1 MSLGGRRYQGGKIQ
15 IVKTRDNIDV
25 PSVPSG
31 FVHQNQI
38 EKAVQRAQK
47 ALTPGVVRIRYS
59 IGNDWTGDP
68 SIFFRVVLSDAASRP
83 SNLQK
88 VAQRVKLRLMNE
100 VRSDEFGF
108 HAYFNFRSES
118 EQAKLKEPAWE

>member
-1 MSLGGRRYQGGKIQ
+1 MP
-15 IVKTRDNIDV
+15 T
-25 PSVPSG
+25 VPSG

-47 ALTPGVVRIRYS
+47 ALAPNVIRIRYS
-59 IGNDWTGDP
+59 LGNDWTGDP
-68 SIFFRVVLSDAASRP
+68 SIFFRVVLSDTASRP

-88 VAQRVKLRLMNE
+88 VAQRVTLRLINE
-100 VRSDEFGF
+100 VRSDEFGL

-118 EQAKLKEPAWE
+118 EQAQIKEPAWA